1 LGLNASCGEQIK
13 IEKKFITN
21 KVVLDEGTNKISFPI
36 EHMGESHIFSI
47 EQIIALFLVKL
58 KEFYD
63 TANISVTD
71 GIVFTIPSYASNV
84 ERQSLY
90 DAIEI
95 AGLKCPRIINE
106 STSIALNYGF
116 FKRKDFTKEK
126 AKTVVF
132 VDFGHCKTTITV
144 AQFWPEKVKIVC
156 HHSDR
161 NLGGRDFDY
170 VIMEKLGGE
179 FEKKFGCDPREQ
191 PRCVLRMMEGIE
203 KARKILSADK
213 EAGINVDFLLEEED
227 LVRSLKRDEFEE
239 MVAPCIKRFETLLT
253 ETIALSGLTSEDIDS
268 IELVGDATRTP
279 CIQETIKAVFGKEEC
294 SRTLN
299 ALDTVCRG
307 ACLQAAILSPTYN
320 VAAFNVEDYNSL
332 PISITYT
339 FADKP
344 DAPKMMTLF
353 DVGTSFPVTKS
364 LSFKNKLGNMNL
376 LIHYQEGSKLMQGLP
391 LQLANYTIKEGKMKH
406 SDKGSKAEF
415 IIKVEN
421 SIHQIAYL
429 QSA

>member
-1 LGLNASCGEQIK
+1 MS
-13 IEKKFITN
+13 T
-21 KVVLDEGTNKISFPI
+21 S
-36 EHMGESHIFSI
+36 
-47 EQIIALFLVKL
+47 
-58 KEFYD
+58 
-63 TANISVTD
+63 D

-106 STSIALNYGF
+106 STAIALNYGF
-116 FKRKDFTKEK
+116 FKRKDFNKVTP
-126 AKTVVF
+126 KTVCF
-132 VDFGHCKTTITV
+132 VDFGHCKTTVTF
-144 AQFWPEKVKIVC
+144 ASFSPDKVKIVC

-170 VIMEKLGGE
+170 VIMQKLGAE
-179 FEKKFGCDPREQ
+179 FENKFNCDPRES
-191 PRCVLRMMEGIE
+191 PRCVLRMLEGIE

-213 EAGINVDFLLEEED
+213 EATVNVDFLMEEED
-227 LVRSLKRDEFEE
+227 LLRSIKRDEFEE
-239 MVAPCIKRFETLLT
+239 MVAPCITKFTVLLA
-253 ETIALSGLTSEDIDS
+253 EALQMSGLTSEDIDS
-268 IELVGDATRTP
+268 VELIGDATRTP
-279 CIQETIKAVFGKEEC
+279 IVQETIKTVLGKEEV

-299 ALDTVCRG
+299 ALDTIARG
-307 ACLQAAILSPTYN
+307 ASLQAAVLSPTYN

-332 PISITYT
+332 PICITYT

-353 DVGTSFPVTKS
+353 DVGSSFPVTKS
-364 LSFKNKLGNMNL
+364 LSFKNKLGQMNL
-376 LIHYQEGSKLMQGLP
+376 LIHYQEGAKLMKGLP
-391 LQLANYTIKEGKMKH
+391 LQLANYTIKEGKLKH
-406 SDKGSKAEF
+406 ADKGSKVEF

-429 QSA
+429 